1 MEISEP
7 IVACIADLAFKYTG
21 FFFFLPHKSPRF
33 QANYRSYLF
42 IFP

>member
-21 FFFFLPHKSPRF
+21 FYHTTPRF
-33 QANYRSYLF
+33 QANSLCGFTF
-42 IFP
+42 I